1 MDLAQIMGKDF
12 EYFEAEHDAGATFSD
27 HNAVVVALHY
37 DIVDVV
43 ETHGQ
48 ISWVHYAADS
58 NKPLPAPPTFHQRGL
73 YELL

>member
-12 EYFEAEHDAGATFSD
+12 EYFGAEHDAEATFSD
-27 HNAVVVALHY
+27 HNAVVAALHCGIV
-37 DIVDVV
+37 DIVDIR
-43 ETHGQ
+43 GQ
-48 ISWVHYAADS
+48 ISWVHYVADS